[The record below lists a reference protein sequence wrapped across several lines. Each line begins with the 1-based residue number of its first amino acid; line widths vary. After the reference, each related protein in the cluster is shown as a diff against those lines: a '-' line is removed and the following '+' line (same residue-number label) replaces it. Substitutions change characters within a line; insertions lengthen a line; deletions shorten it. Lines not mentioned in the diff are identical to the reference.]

1 MSLLIFYINNKE
13 KNLLKFFMS
22 YGFLNLFIKILI
34 NIYIGLS
41 PINASLSTGI
51 CYLLLITTQYFY
63 VKHKMKINLN
73 LFTKRNK
80 IYVVLSLSFIPISY
94 IIRLLNIS
102 FLPRVFLIIVVCVL
116 EYCGI
121 LILIKDKVFV
131 NVLKKFKLVKGVKK

>member
-1 MSLLIFYINNKE
+1 
-13 KNLLKFFMS
+13 
-22 YGFLNLFIKILI
+22 
-34 NIYIGLS
+34 
-41 PINASLSTGI
+41 
-51 CYLLLITTQYFY
+51 
-63 VKHKMKINLN
+63 MKINLN